1 MRNKIFS
8 IIALAA
14 CMAVSAQETC
24 IINGTIADNDTKV
37 KKVSLTRTDELGNQI
52 TIATAKV
59 KRGKYTLTHELA
71 QDAPALQ
78 YTLTGFGEAG
88 SIALFVEPGEVAVN
102 TALASSPEQSTV
114 SGTPTND
121 TYAQY
126 QAILAEAAR
135 EVADKVAALE
145 QQHGQAIEEVVIQAR
160 PRTKSGGLD
169 ILEREVS
176 VAKQTFKTA
185 SPEGKNAIKRLKA
198 QVAIKTESQ
207 VIRFLIEHNASPMMP
222 LVTEHTLLPKLT
234 DVYAGQMLN
243 AVSTTLHTH
252 PYYLS
257 LRNSV
262 LSASMK
268 VGNEV
273 PDITLPLLTG
283 DSKHLSD
290 YRGRYVVLHF
300 WKSDCESSA
309 ASLDEL
315 MRLHEVIKEHQ
326 DQFVIIS
333 VALDTDKSA
342 WQAAVESKGISRES
356 WLHACDGAGAASP
369 AAKLFGVD
377 STPKI
382 IVVEPEGL
390 AVSLNMDIDDV
401 VMRTEQILSGDLYYL
416 DQQE

>member
-52 TIATAKV
+52 TVATAKV

-102 TALASSPEQSTV
+102 TALASNPEQSTV

-145 QQHGQAIEEVVIQAR
+145 QQHGQAW
-160 PRTKSGGLD
+160 
-169 ILEREVS
+169 
-176 VAKQTFKTA
+176 TA
-185 SPEGKNAIKRLKA
+185 SPEGKSAIKRLKA

-273 PDITLPLLTG
+273 PDIALPLLTG

-300 WKSDCESSA
+300 WKSDCESSS

-342 WQAAVESKGISRES
+342 WQAAVESKGISHES

>member
-52 TIATAKV
+52 TVATAKV

-102 TALASSPEQSTV
+102 TALASNPEQSTV

-145 QQHGQAIEEVVIQAR
+145 QQHGQAW
-160 PRTKSGGLD
+160 
-169 ILEREVS
+169 
-176 VAKQTFKTA
+176 TA
-185 SPEGKNAIKRLKA
+185 SPEGKSAIKRLKA

-273 PDITLPLLTG
+273 PDIALPLLTG

-342 WQAAVESKGISRES
+342 WQAAVESKGISHES

-377 STPKI
+377 NTPKI

>member
-1 MRNKIFS
+1 MKHRTLS
-8 IIALAA
+8 TIIAAIA

-52 TIATAKV
+52 TVATAKV

-102 TALASSPEQSTV
+102 TALASNPEQSTV

-135 EVADKVAALE
+135 EVADKLAALE
-145 QQHGQAIEEVVIQAR
+145 QQHGQAW
-160 PRTKSGGLD
+160 
-169 ILEREVS
+169 
-176 VAKQTFKTA
+176 TA
-185 SPEGKNAIKRLKA
+185 SPEGKSAIKRLKA
-198 QVAIKTESQ
+198 QAAIKTESQ

-283 DSKHLSD
+283 DSKRLSD

-342 WQAAVESKGISRES
+342 WQAAVESKGISHES
-356 WLHACDGAGAASP
+356 WLHACDDAGAASP

>member
-52 TIATAKV
+52 TVATAKV

-102 TALASSPEQSTV
+102 TALASNPEQSTV

-145 QQHGQAIEEVVIQAR
+145 QQHGQAW
-160 PRTKSGGLD
+160 
-169 ILEREVS
+169 
-176 VAKQTFKTA
+176 TA
-185 SPEGKNAIKRLKA
+185 SPEGKSAIKRLKA

-222 LVTEHTLLPKLT
+222 LVTEHALLPKLT

-273 PDITLPLLTG
+273 PDIALSLLTG
-283 DSKHLSD
+283 DSKRLSD

-342 WQAAVESKGISRES
+342 WQAAVESKGISHES

>member
-37 KKVSLTRTDELGNQI
+37 KKVSLIRTDELGNQI
-52 TIATAKV
+52 TVATAKV

-102 TALASSPEQSTV
+102 TALASNPEQSTV

-126 QAILAEAAR
+126 QAILAEAER

-145 QQHGQAIEEVVIQAR
+145 QQHGQAW
-160 PRTKSGGLD
+160 
-169 ILEREVS
+169 
-176 VAKQTFKTA
+176 TA
-185 SPEGKNAIKRLKA
+185 SPEGKSAIKRLKA

-257 LRNSV
+257 LRNNV

-273 PDITLPLLTG
+273 PDIALPLLTG
-283 DSKHLSD
+283 DSKRLSD

-342 WQAAVESKGISRES
+342 WQAAVESKGISHES

>member
-52 TIATAKV
+52 TVATAKV

-102 TALASSPEQSTV
+102 TALASNPEQSTV

-145 QQHGQAIEEVVIQAR
+145 QQHGQAW
-160 PRTKSGGLD
+160 
-169 ILEREVS
+169 
-176 VAKQTFKTA
+176 TA
-185 SPEGKNAIKRLKA
+185 SPEGKSAIKRLKA

-342 WQAAVESKGISRES
+342 WQAAVESKGISHKS

>member
-24 IINGTIADNDTKV
+24 IINGSIADNDTKV

-52 TIATAKV
+52 TVATAKV

-102 TALASSPEQSTV
+102 TALASNPEQSTV

-126 QAILAEAAR
+126 QAILAEAER

-145 QQHGQAIEEVVIQAR
+145 QQHGQAW
-160 PRTKSGGLD
+160 
-169 ILEREVS
+169 
-176 VAKQTFKTA
+176 TA
-185 SPEGKNAIKRLKA
+185 SPEGKSDINRLKA

-283 DSKHLSD
+283 DSKRLSD

-342 WQAAVESKGISRES
+342 WQAAVESKGISHES

-377 STPKI
+377 NTPKI

>member
-52 TIATAKV
+52 TVSTAKV

-102 TALASSPEQSTV
+102 TALASNPEQSTV

-145 QQHGQAIEEVVIQAR
+145 QQHGQAW
-160 PRTKSGGLD
+160 
-169 ILEREVS
+169 
-176 VAKQTFKTA
+176 TA
-185 SPEGKNAIKRLKA
+185 SPEGKSAIKRLKA

-257 LRNSV
+257 LRNNV

-273 PDITLPLLTG
+273 PDIALPLLTG

-315 MRLHEVIKEHQ
+315 MRLQEVIKEHQ

-333 VALDTDKSA
+333 VALETDKSA
-342 WQAAVESKGISRES
+342 WQAAVESKGISHES

-377 STPKI
+377 NTPKI

>member
-52 TIATAKV
+52 TVATAKV

-126 QAILAEAAR
+126 QAILAEAER

-145 QQHGQAIEEVVIQAR
+145 QQHGQAW
-160 PRTKSGGLD
+160 
-169 ILEREVS
+169 
-176 VAKQTFKTA
+176 TA
-185 SPEGKNAIKRLKA
+185 SPEGKSDINRLKA

-283 DSKHLSD
+283 DSKRLSD

-342 WQAAVESKGISRES
+342 WQAAVESKGISHES

-377 STPKI
+377 NTPKI

>member
-52 TIATAKV
+52 TVSTAKV

-102 TALASSPEQSTV
+102 TALASNPEQSTV

-126 QAILAEAAR
+126 QAILAEAER

-145 QQHGQAIEEVVIQAR
+145 QQHGQAW
-160 PRTKSGGLD
+160 
-169 ILEREVS
+169 
-176 VAKQTFKTA
+176 TA
-185 SPEGKNAIKRLKA
+185 SPEGKSAIKRLKA

-262 LSASMK
+262 LSARMK

-273 PDITLPLLTG
+273 PDIALPLLTG

-356 WLHACDGAGAASP
+356 WLHACDGTGAASP

>member
-37 KKVSLTRTDELGNQI
+37 KKVSLTRTDELGNQ
-52 TIATAKV
+52 TIVSTAKV

-102 TALASSPEQSTV
+102 TALASNPEQSTV

-126 QAILAEAAR
+126 QAILAKAAR

-145 QQHGQAIEEVVIQAR
+145 QQHGQAW
-160 PRTKSGGLD
+160 
-169 ILEREVS
+169 
-176 VAKQTFKTA
+176 TA
-185 SPEGKNAIKRLKA
+185 SPEGKSAIKRLKA

-273 PDITLPLLTG
+273 PDITLPLLRG

-309 ASLDEL
+309 ATLDEL

-342 WQAAVESKGISRES
+342 WQAAVESKGISHES

-369 AAKLFGVD
+369 AAKLFSVD

>member
-52 TIATAKV
+52 TVATAKV

-102 TALASSPEQSTV
+102 TALASNPEQSTV

-145 QQHGQAIEEVVIQAR
+145 QQHGQAW
-160 PRTKSGGLD
+160 
-169 ILEREVS
+169 
-176 VAKQTFKTA
+176 TA

-273 PDITLPLLTG
+273 PDIALSLLTG
-283 DSKHLSD
+283 DSKRLSD

-356 WLHACDGAGAASP
+356 WLHVCDGAGAASP

-377 STPKI
+377 NTPKI

>member
-52 TIATAKV
+52 TVATAKV

-102 TALASSPEQSTV
+102 TALASNPEQSTV

-126 QAILAEAAR
+126 QAILAESAR

-145 QQHGQAIEEVVIQAR
+145 QQHGQAW
-160 PRTKSGGLD
+160 
-169 ILEREVS
+169 
-176 VAKQTFKTA
+176 TA
-185 SPEGKNAIKRLKA
+185 SPEGKSAIKRLKA

-257 LRNSV
+257 LHNSV

-273 PDITLPLLTG
+273 PDIALPLLTG

-342 WQAAVESKGISRES
+342 LQAAVESKGISHES

-377 STPKI
+377 CTPKI

>member
-1 MRNKIFS
+1 M
-8 IIALAA
+8 
-14 CMAVSAQETC
+14 
-24 IINGTIADNDTKV
+24 
-37 KKVSLTRTDELGNQI
+37 
-52 TIATAKV
+52 

-71 QDAPALQ
+71 LDAPALQ
-78 YTLTGFGEAG
+78 YTLTSFGEAG

-102 TALASSPEQSTV
+102 TALASNPEQSTV

-145 QQHGQAIEEVVIQAR
+145 QQHGQAW
-160 PRTKSGGLD
+160 
-169 ILEREVS
+169 
-176 VAKQTFKTA
+176 TA
-185 SPEGKNAIKRLKA
+185 SPEGKSAIKRLKA

-222 LVTEHTLLPKLT
+222 FVTEHTLLPKLT

-283 DSKHLSD
+283 DSKRLSD

-315 MRLHEVIKEHQ
+315 LRLHEVIKEHQ

>member
-102 TALASSPEQSTV
+102 TALASNPEQSTV

-145 QQHGQAIEEVVIQAR
+145 QQHGQAW
-160 PRTKSGGLD
+160 
-169 ILEREVS
+169 
-176 VAKQTFKTA
+176 TA
-185 SPEGKNAIKRLKA
+185 SPEGKSAINRLKA

-283 DSKHLSD
+283 DNKRLSD

-333 VALDTDKSA
+333 VALDTDKST

-390 AVSLNMDIDDV
+390 AVSLNMDIYDV

>member
-1 MRNKIFS
+1 MKHRTLS
-8 IIALAA
+8 TIIAAIA

-52 TIATAKV
+52 TVATAKV

-102 TALASSPEQSTV
+102 TALASNPEQSTV

-145 QQHGQAIEEVVIQAR
+145 QQHGQAW
-160 PRTKSGGLD
+160 
-169 ILEREVS
+169 
-176 VAKQTFKTA
+176 TA
-185 SPEGKNAIKRLKA
+185 SPEGKSAIKRLKA

-273 PDITLPLLTG
+273 PDIALPLLTG
-283 DSKHLSD
+283 DSKRLSD

-342 WQAAVESKGISRES
+342 WQAAVESKGISHES

-377 STPKI
+377 STPRI

>member
-37 KKVSLTRTDELGNQI
+37 KKVSLTRTDELGNQ
-52 TIATAKV
+52 TIVATAKV

-102 TALASSPEQSTV
+102 TALASNPEQSTV

-126 QAILAEAAR
+126 QAIVAEAAR

-145 QQHGQAIEEVVIQAR
+145 QQHGQAW
-160 PRTKSGGLD
+160 
-169 ILEREVS
+169 
-176 VAKQTFKTA
+176 TA
-185 SPEGKNAIKRLKA
+185 SPEGKSAIKRLKA

-273 PDITLPLLTG
+273 PDIALPLLTG

-356 WLHACDGAGAASP
+356 WLHACDGAGTASP
-369 AAKLFGVD
+369 ATKLFGVD

>member
-52 TIATAKV
+52 TVATAKV

-102 TALASSPEQSTV
+102 TALASNPEQSTV

-126 QAILAEAAR
+126 QAILAESAR

-145 QQHGQAIEEVVIQAR
+145 QQHGQAW
-160 PRTKSGGLD
+160 
-169 ILEREVS
+169 
-176 VAKQTFKTA
+176 TA
-185 SPEGKNAIKRLKA
+185 SPEGKSAIKRLKA

-273 PDITLPLLTG
+273 PDIALPLLTG

-342 WQAAVESKGISRES
+342 WQAAVESKGISHES
-356 WLHACDGAGAASP
+356 WLHACDGAGAASS

>member
-14 CMAVSAQETC
+14 SMAVSAQETC

-52 TIATAKV
+52 TVATAKV

-102 TALASSPEQSTV
+102 TALASNPEQSTV

-145 QQHGQAIEEVVIQAR
+145 QQHGQAW
-160 PRTKSGGLD
+160 
-169 ILEREVS
+169 
-176 VAKQTFKTA
+176 TA

>member
-24 IINGTIADNDTKV
+24 IINGTIADNDTKI

-52 TIATAKV
+52 TVATAKV

-71 QDAPALQ
+71 QDTPALQ

-102 TALASSPEQSTV
+102 TALASNPEQSTV

-145 QQHGQAIEEVVIQAR
+145 QQHGQAW
-160 PRTKSGGLD
+160 
-169 ILEREVS
+169 
-176 VAKQTFKTA
+176 TA
-185 SPEGKNAIKRLKA
+185 SPEGKSAIKRLKA

-234 DVYAGQMLN
+234 DIYAGQMLN

-342 WQAAVESKGISRES
+342 WQAAVESKGISHES

-416 DQQE
+416 DQHE

>member
-52 TIATAKV
+52 TVATAKV

-102 TALASSPEQSTV
+102 TALASNPEQSTV

-135 EVADKVAALE
+135 EVADKVATLE
-145 QQHGQAIEEVVIQAR
+145 QQHGQAW
-160 PRTKSGGLD
+160 T
-169 ILEREVS
+169 
-176 VAKQTFKTA
+176 T
-185 SPEGKNAIKRLKA
+185 SPEGKSAIKRLKA

-273 PDITLPLLTG
+273 PDIALPLLTG

-300 WKSDCESSA
+300 WKSDCESSS

-342 WQAAVESKGISRES
+342 WQAAVESKGISHES

-377 STPKI
+377 NTPKI

>member
-145 QQHGQAIEEVVIQAR
+145 QQHGQAW
-160 PRTKSGGLD
+160 
-169 ILEREVS
+169 
-176 VAKQTFKTA
+176 TA
-185 SPEGKNAIKRLKA
+185 SPEGKSAIKRLKA

>member
-52 TIATAKV
+52 TVATAKV

-102 TALASSPEQSTV
+102 TALASNPEQSTV

-145 QQHGQAIEEVVIQAR
+145 QRHGQAW
-160 PRTKSGGLD
+160 
-169 ILEREVS
+169 
-176 VAKQTFKTA
+176 TA
-185 SPEGKNAIKRLKA
+185 SPEGKSAIKRIKA

-222 LVTEHTLLPKLT
+222 LVTEHALLPELT

-273 PDITLPLLTG
+273 PDIALSLLTG

-342 WQAAVESKGISRES
+342 WQAAVESKGISHES

-390 AVSLNMDIDDV
+390 AVSLDMDIDDV

>member
-1 MRNKIFS
+1 
-8 IIALAA
+8 
-14 CMAVSAQETC
+14 MAVSAQETC

-52 TIATAKV
+52 TVATAKV

-145 QQHGQAIEEVVIQAR
+145 QQHGQAW
-160 PRTKSGGLD
+160 T
-169 ILEREVS
+169 
-176 VAKQTFKTA
+176 T
-185 SPEGKNAIKRLKA
+185 SPEGKSAIKRLKA

-207 VIRFLIEHNASPMMP
+207 MIRFLIEHNASPMMP

-234 DVYAGQMLN
+234 DIYAGQMLN

-273 PDITLPLLTG
+273 PDIALPLLTG
-283 DSKHLSD
+283 DSKRLSD

-315 MRLHEVIKEHQ
+315 MRLHEVIKEHL

>member
-52 TIATAKV
+52 TVATAKV

-102 TALASSPEQSTV
+102 TALASNPEQSTV

-145 QQHGQAIEEVVIQAR
+145 QQHGQAW
-160 PRTKSGGLD
+160 
-169 ILEREVS
+169 
-176 VAKQTFKTA
+176 TA
-185 SPEGKNAIKRLKA
+185 SPEGKSAIKRLKA

-342 WQAAVESKGISRES
+342 WQAAVESKGISHES

-377 STPKI
+377 NTPKI

>member
-1 MRNKIFS
+1 MKHRTLS
-8 IIALAA
+8 TIIAAIA

-52 TIATAKV
+52 TVATAKV

-102 TALASSPEQSTV
+102 TALASNPEQSTV

-145 QQHGQAIEEVVIQAR
+145 QQHGQAW
-160 PRTKSGGLD
+160 
-169 ILEREVS
+169 
-176 VAKQTFKTA
+176 TA
-185 SPEGKNAIKRLKA
+185 SPEGKSAIKRLKA

-283 DSKHLSD
+283 DNKRLSD

-342 WQAAVESKGISRES
+342 WHAAVENKGISRES

>member
-52 TIATAKV
+52 TVATAKV

-102 TALASSPEQSTV
+102 TALASNPEQSTV

-145 QQHGQAIEEVVIQAR
+145 QQHGQAW
-160 PRTKSGGLD
+160 
-169 ILEREVS
+169 
-176 VAKQTFKTA
+176 TA
-185 SPEGKNAIKRLKA
+185 SPEGKSVIKRLKA

-283 DSKHLSD
+283 DSKRLSD

-342 WQAAVESKGISRES
+342 WQAAVESKGISHES

>member
-52 TIATAKV
+52 TVATAKV

-102 TALASSPEQSTV
+102 TALASNPEQSTV

-126 QAILAEAAR
+126 QAILAESAR

-145 QQHGQAIEEVVIQAR
+145 QQHGQAW
-160 PRTKSGGLD
+160 
-169 ILEREVS
+169 
-176 VAKQTFKTA
+176 TA
-185 SPEGKNAIKRLKA
+185 SPEGKSAIKRLKA

-273 PDITLPLLTG
+273 PDIALPLLTG

-342 WQAAVESKGISRES
+342 WQAAVESKGISHES

>member
-52 TIATAKV
+52 TVATAKV

-102 TALASSPEQSTV
+102 TALASNPEQSTV

-145 QQHGQAIEEVVIQAR
+145 QQHGQAW
-160 PRTKSGGLD
+160 
-169 ILEREVS
+169 
-176 VAKQTFKTA
+176 TA
-185 SPEGKNAIKRLKA
+185 SPEGKSAIKRLKA

-273 PDITLPLLTG
+273 PDIALPLLTG

-342 WQAAVESKGISRES
+342 WQAAVESKGISHES

>member
-52 TIATAKV
+52 TVATAKV

-126 QAILAEAAR
+126 QAILAEAER

-145 QQHGQAIEEVVIQAR
+145 QQHGQAW
-160 PRTKSGGLD
+160 
-169 ILEREVS
+169 
-176 VAKQTFKTA
+176 TA
-185 SPEGKNAIKRLKA
+185 SPEGKSAIKRLKA

-283 DSKHLSD
+283 DSKRLSD

-342 WQAAVESKGISRES
+342 WQAAVESKGISHES

-377 STPKI
+377 NTPKI

>member
-52 TIATAKV
+52 TVATAKV

-102 TALASSPEQSTV
+102 TALASNPEQSTV

-145 QQHGQAIEEVVIQAR
+145 QQHGQ
-160 PRTKSGGLD
+160 TW
-169 ILEREVS
+169 
-176 VAKQTFKTA
+176 TA
-185 SPEGKNAIKRLKA
+185 SPEGKSAIKRLKA

-342 WQAAVESKGISRES
+342 WQAAVESKGISHES

-382 IVVEPEGL
+382 IVVEPDGL
-390 AVSLNMDIDDV
+390 AVSLDMDIDDV

>member
-8 IIALAA
+8 IMALAA

-52 TIATAKV
+52 TVATAKV

-102 TALASSPEQSTV
+102 TALASNPEQSTV

-126 QAILAEAAR
+126 QAILAESAR

-145 QQHGQAIEEVVIQAR
+145 QQHGQAW
-160 PRTKSGGLD
+160 
-169 ILEREVS
+169 
-176 VAKQTFKTA
+176 TA
-185 SPEGKNAIKRLKA
+185 SPEGKSAIKRLKA

-257 LRNSV
+257 LHNSV

-273 PDITLPLLTG
+273 PDIALPLLTG

-342 WQAAVESKGISRES
+342 WQAAVESKGISHES

>member
-52 TIATAKV
+52 TVATAKV
-59 KRGKYTLTHELA
+59 KRGKYTLTHELV

-102 TALASSPEQSTV
+102 TALASNPEQSTV

-145 QQHGQAIEEVVIQAR
+145 QQHGQAW
-160 PRTKSGGLD
+160 T
-169 ILEREVS
+169 
-176 VAKQTFKTA
+176 T
-185 SPEGKNAIKRLKA
+185 SPEGKSAIKRLKA

-377 STPKI
+377 NTPKI

>member
-52 TIATAKV
+52 TVATAKV
-59 KRGKYTLTHELA
+59 KRGKYTFTHELA

-102 TALASSPEQSTV
+102 TALASNPEQSTV

-145 QQHGQAIEEVVIQAR
+145 QQYGQAW
-160 PRTKSGGLD
+160 
-169 ILEREVS
+169 
-176 VAKQTFKTA
+176 TA
-185 SPEGKNAIKRLKA
+185 SPEGKSAIKRLKA

-273 PDITLPLLTG
+273 PDIALPLLTG

-342 WQAAVESKGISRES
+342 WQAAVESKGISHES

>member
-52 TIATAKV
+52 TVATAKV

-102 TALASSPEQSTV
+102 TALASNPEQSTV

-126 QAILAEAAR
+126 QAILAESAR

-145 QQHGQAIEEVVIQAR
+145 QQHGQAW
-160 PRTKSGGLD
+160 
-169 ILEREVS
+169 
-176 VAKQTFKTA
+176 TA
-185 SPEGKNAIKRLKA
+185 SPEGKSAIKRLKA

-257 LRNSV
+257 LHNSV

-273 PDITLPLLTG
+273 PDIALPLLTG

-342 WQAAVESKGISRES
+342 LQAAVESKGISHES

>member
-1 MRNKIFS
+1 MKHRTLS
-8 IIALAA
+8 TIIAAIA
-14 CMAVSAQETC
+14 CMAVSAQSTC

-37 KKVSLTRTDELGNQI
+37 KKVSLTRTDELGNQ
-52 TIATAKV
+52 TIVSTAKV
-59 KRGKYTLTHELA
+59 KRGKYTLMHELA

-102 TALASSPEQSTV
+102 TALASNPEQSTV

-145 QQHGQAIEEVVIQAR
+145 QQHGQAW
-160 PRTKSGGLD
+160 
-169 ILEREVS
+169 
-176 VAKQTFKTA
+176 TA
-185 SPEGKNAIKRLKA
+185 SPEGKSAIKCLNA

-222 LVTEHTLLPKLT
+222 LVTEHALLPKLT

-283 DSKHLSD
+283 DSKRLSD

-315 MRLHEVIKEHQ
+315 MRLQEVIKEHQ

-333 VALDTDKSA
+333 VAFDTDKSA
-342 WQAAVESKGISRES
+342 WQAAVESKGISREG

-377 STPKI
+377 NSPKI

-390 AVSLNMDIDDV
+390 AVSLDMDIDEV

>member
-52 TIATAKV
+52 TVATAKV

-102 TALASSPEQSTV
+102 TALASNPEQSTV

-145 QQHGQAIEEVVIQAR
+145 QQHGQAW
-160 PRTKSGGLD
+160 
-169 ILEREVS
+169 
-176 VAKQTFKTA
+176 TA
-185 SPEGKNAIKRLKA
+185 SPEGKSAIKRLKA

-283 DSKHLSD
+283 DSKRLSD
-290 YRGRYVVLHF
+290 YHGRYVVLHF

-315 MRLHEVIKEHQ
+315 MRLHEVIKEHK

-342 WQAAVESKGISRES
+342 WQAAVESKGIRHES

>member
-52 TIATAKV
+52 TVATAKV

-102 TALASSPEQSTV
+102 TALASNPEQSTV

-126 QAILAEAAR
+126 QAILAKAAR

-145 QQHGQAIEEVVIQAR
+145 QQHGQAW
-160 PRTKSGGLD
+160 
-169 ILEREVS
+169 
-176 VAKQTFKTA
+176 TA
-185 SPEGKNAIKRLKA
+185 SPEGKSAINRLKA

-222 LVTEHTLLPKLT
+222 LVTEHTLQPKLT

-273 PDITLPLLTG
+273 PDIALPLLTG
-283 DSKHLSD
+283 DSKRLSD

-315 MRLHEVIKEHQ
+315 MRLHGVIKEHQ

-342 WQAAVESKGISRES
+342 WQAAVESKGISHES

-377 STPKI
+377 NTPKI